1 MNRRI
6 PPRPTAVVL
15 GALALSTAAACG
27 GATHSASQLASASAT
42 PTLNVITTPTA
53 AAGSATARST
63 APPTGSAPATLR
75 PSPSTPA
82 PGTTAAPAPT
92 RSCLSG
98 ALRVVYPGSDNPLRT
113 VCVHVG
119 TQVTITLVAVAS
131 YKWSPVTSSAPTVVL
146 MLANHAADGGTL
158 VEIGRAL
165 SPGTATL
172 SSTDTYT
179 PDPHGP
185 PSRAWQLVVH
195 VVP

>member
-1 MNRRI
+1 MKRRY
-6 PPRPTAVVL
+6 PRQAAVVL
-15 GALALSTAAACG
+15 GALALSTATACG
-27 GATHSASQLASASAT
+27 GATHSASPSEPPTAS
-42 PTLNVITTPTA
+42 VITTPTA
-53 AAGSATARST
+53 AAGSA
-63 APPTGSAPATLR
+63 PATLR
-75 PSPSTPA
+75 PTPSTPA
-82 PGTTAAPAPT
+82 SGTAIAPAPT

-131 YKWSPVTSSAPTVVL
+131 YKWAPVTSSAPTVVR

-158 VEIGRAL
+158 VEIGRVV

-172 SSTDTYT
+172 SSTDTFT

-185 PSRAWQLVVH
+185 PSRAWQLVIR

>member
-1 MNRRI
+1 MKRRY
-6 PPRPTAVVL
+6 RQQAAVVL
-15 GALALSTAAACG
+15 GALALSTATACG
-27 GATHSASQLASASAT
+27 GATHSASPSEPPT
-42 PTLNVITTPTA
+42 PSVITTPTPT
-53 AAGSATARST
+53 ATA
-63 APPTGSAPATLR
+63 GSAPATPR
-75 PSPSTPA
+75 PTPSTPA
-82 PGTTAAPAPT
+82 SGTAIAPAPPT

-98 ALRVVYPGSDNPLRT
+98 AVRVVYPGSDNPLRT

-131 YKWSPVTSSAPTVVL
+131 YKWAPVTSSAPTVVR

-158 VEIGRAL
+158 VEIGRAV

-172 SSTDTYT
+172 SSTDTFT

-185 PSRAWQLVVH
+185 PSRAWQLEVR